1 MDLMVFREITH
12 WWERNSFDIG
22 FGITLIIKNYNKIR
36 LVTKTIVFHSFITL
50 ITLLKSLKFIRNYK
64 TIIIN

>member
-1 MDLMVFREITH
+1 MDLMAFREITH
-12 WWERNSFDIG
+12 WWKRNSLDIG

-50 ITLLKSLKFIRNYK
+50 ITLLKSLKFIKNYK
-64 TIIIN
+64 LL